1 MLKKMR
7 RVAQFA
13 GLDVRRFRDPWAALD
28 RLPEVRTLVDV
39 GVGDNGTPW
48 LWKRFSGAKL
58 LLVDP
63 LRECRPDPMP
73 PNASFVE
80 AALGA
85 EERNATIN
93 IAPRVS
99 QSSLLERTA
108 LTHKGAP
115 VEKREVRMRRLDDV
129 VEGEPPFG
137 LKIDTEGYE
146 LEVLKGGEDTLAMT
160 RFLIMEVRFRKSFEG
175 SYSFAEVIGFLSE
188 RGFAVSAI
196 LNPNDRMCD
205 MIFERLS
212 FEGP

>member
-146 LEVLKGGEDTLAMT
+146 LEVLTCADGHGACHG
-160 RFLIMEVRFRKSFEG
+160 LI
-175 SYSFAEVIGFLSE
+175 
-188 RGFAVSAI
+188 AVSGRDAH
-196 LNPNDRMCD
+196 C
-205 MIFERLS
+205 
-212 FEGP
+212 GPQSLAFRYPACFRVPSARNATQSCSIHHA